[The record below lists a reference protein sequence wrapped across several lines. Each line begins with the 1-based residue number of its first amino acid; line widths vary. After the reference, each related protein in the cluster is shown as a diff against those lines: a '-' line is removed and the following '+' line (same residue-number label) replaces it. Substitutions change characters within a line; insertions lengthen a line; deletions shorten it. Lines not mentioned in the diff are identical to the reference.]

1 MITNKND
8 SHIIAKKKKNDSPE
22 WLQIKAIVTND
33 YKFSSNIN
41 EVIKTNFLTNFVKK
55 I

>member
-8 SHIIAKKKKNDSPE
+8 SHIIAKKNDSPE

-33 YKFSSNIN
+33 YKFNSNVN